1 MVWVGRE
8 LRISLF
14 CVEEEEEGKGW
25 VSREDIFLFMKWVGK
40 VGDGSLGSGDRVFSV
55 GC

>member
-1 MVWVGRE
+1 MVWVGRQ
-8 LRISLF
+8 LRCSPF
-14 CVEEEEEGKGW
+14 CEEEGEGR
-25 VSREDIFLFMKWVGK
+25 VSREDIFLFVKWVGR